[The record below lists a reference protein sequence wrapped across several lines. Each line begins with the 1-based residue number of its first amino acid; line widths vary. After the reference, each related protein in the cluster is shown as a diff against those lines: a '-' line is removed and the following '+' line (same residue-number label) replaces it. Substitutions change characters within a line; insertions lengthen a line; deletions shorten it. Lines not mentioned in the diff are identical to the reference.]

1 MRIME
6 VILVTFNVVMLLWLV
21 VGQQKTRQLLW
32 GGLAV
37 SAVLLVVQGWVE
49 GWRWP
54 LIPAYAL
61 SLAPL
66 LALITHHRRY
76 VRADQGGVKRC
87 GARRIAALLSAFF
100 YGTVSVAA
108 PLLFPVFAFDEPTGP
123 YGIGTVAYH
132 WIDNTRE
139 ETSTLVAPGAK
150 RELNVRIWYPASK
163 DAKGTRAP
171 YVPDS
176 EVYTKAFQQES
187 GLPQLFLT
195 SLGQAP
201 THAVQHAAL
210 SNAEASYP
218 VIIFSH
224 GFRGFEG
231 QNMFQVEQLVSHG
244 YIVAGINH
252 TYDSMASIFPD
263 GRVALFD
270 SVKNLESEI
279 EPLEKTDRT
288 NEVWVNDARF
298 VLDQLE
304 QLATDDPDQRFKGR
318 IDMSRVGMFGH
329 SFGGAATV
337 QILLSDPRVLAGINM
352 DGSLYGERRIP
363 TAGINKPFLM
373 ISADE
378 EDDLAASSAVSDNQ
392 QANLDMTLGKVEQY
406 NQELQ
411 EQELHARL
419 APVKA
424 GGNYWL
430 KLPNTSHM
438 SFSDFFLITPIIEWV
453 QGVNARGTHRLVNEF
468 TLDFFNHYLKGQ
480 PLQIMNS
487 AVGTHDDY
495 ILEQG

>member
-1 MRIME
+1 ME
-6 VILVTFNVVMLLWLV
+6 VVLVTFNVVMLLWLV
-21 VGQQKTRQLLW
+21 VGQQKSRQLLW

-37 SAVLLVVQGWVE
+37 SVVLLVVQGWVE

-66 LALITHHRRY
+66 LALMPDHRRCA
-76 VRADQGGVKRC
+76 RAVQGGVKRR
-87 GARRIAALLSAFF
+87 GGVRRIAALLSVFF
-100 YGTVSVAA
+100 YGMVTAAA
-108 PLLFPVFAFDEPTGP
+108 PLLFPVFALDEPAGP

-139 ETSTLVAPGAK
+139 ETCTLAAAGAK

-163 DAKGTRAP
+163 NTKGTRAP
-171 YVPDS
+171 YVSDS
-176 EVYTKAFQQES
+176 KVYTEAFQQES

-195 SLGQAP
+195 SLGQAR
-201 THAVQHAAL
+201 THAIEHAAL
-210 SNAEASYP
+210 SDAEAAYP

-270 SVKNLESEI
+270 SVKNPESEI
-279 EPLEKTDRT
+279 EPLEKMDRT
-288 NEVWVNDARF
+288 NEVWVNDVRF

-304 QLATDDPDQRFKGR
+304 QLAAADPDQRFTGR
-318 IDMSRVGMFGH
+318 MDMKRLGMFGH
-329 SFGGAATV
+329 SFGGATTV
-337 QILLSDPRVLAGINM
+337 QMLLSDPRVRAGINM

-363 TAGINKPFLM
+363 AAGINKPFLM

-378 EDDLAASSAVSDNQ
+378 EDELAGSSAASNDQ
-392 QANLDMTLGKVEQY
+392 QPNLDMTHVKVEQY

-419 APVKA
+419 VPVKA
-424 GGNYWL
+424 VGNYWL

-438 SFSDFFLITPIIEWV
+438 SFSDFFLITPIIEWM
-453 QGVNARGTHRLVNEF
+453 QGVNARDTHRLVNEF

-480 PLQIMNS
+480 PLQILNN
-487 AVGTHDDY
+487 AVGTLNDF
-495 ILEQG
+495 ILDKG

>member
-1 MRIME
+1 MTMRACGHGRYE
-6 VILVTFNVVMLLWLV
+6 QRRANRSGNLL
-21 VGQQKTRQLLW
+21 QRT
-32 GGLAV
+32 
-37 SAVLLVVQGWVE
+37 
-49 GWRWP
+49 
-54 LIPAYAL
+54 
-61 SLAPL
+61 
-66 LALITHHRRY
+66 
-76 VRADQGGVKRC
+76 
-87 GARRIAALLSAFF
+87 
-100 YGTVSVAA
+100 
-108 PLLFPVFAFDEPTGP
+108 
-123 YGIGTVAYH
+123 
-132 WIDNTRE
+132 
-139 ETSTLVAPGAK
+139 
-150 RELNVRIWYPASK
+150 WYPASK
-163 DAKGTRAP
+163 DAEGTRAP

-195 SLGQAP
+195 SLGQAR

-270 SVKNLESEI
+270 SVKNPESEI
-279 EPLEKTDRT
+279 EPLEKMDKT

-304 QLATDDPDQRFKGR
+304 ELATDDPDQRFKGR
-318 IDMSRVGMFGH
+318 MDMSRVGMFGH
-329 SFGGAATV
+329 SFGGATTV

-363 TAGINKPFLM
+363 AAGINKPFLM

-378 EDDLAASSAVSDNQ
+378 EDELAGSSAASDDQ
-392 QANLDMTLGKVEQY
+392 QDNLDMTRDNVEQY
-406 NQELQ
+406 N
-411 EQELHARL
+411 QELHARL

-430 KLPNTSHM
+430 KLSDTSHM
-438 SFSDFFLITPIIEWV
+438 SFSDFFLITPIIEWT
-453 QGVNARGTHRLVNEF
+453 QGIDAHGAHRLVNEF

-480 PLQIMNS
+480 PLQILNN

-495 ILEQG
+495 ILEKG

>member
-1 MRIME
+1 MRIIE
-6 VILVTFNVVMLLWLV
+6 VVVVTFNVAMLLWLV
-21 VGQQKTRQLLW
+21 VGRQKSRQLLW

-37 SAVLLVVQGWVE
+37 SVVLLVVQGWVG

-54 LIPAYAL
+54 LIPGYAL
-61 SLAPL
+61 TLAPVW
-66 LALITHHRRY
+66 ALVSDFRRRT
-76 VRADQGGVKRC
+76 RAGQGDDKRH
-87 GARRIAALLSAFF
+87 GIRRIAALLSAAL
-100 YGTVSVAA
+100 YGTVTVAA
-108 PLLFPVFAFDEPTGP
+108 PLLFPVFAFDEPAGP

-132 WIDNTRE
+132 WIDDTRE
-139 ETSTLVAPGAK
+139 ETFTLAAPGAK
-150 RELNVRIWYPASK
+150 RELKVQIWYPANK

-176 EVYTKAFQQES
+176 KVYTEAFQQES
-187 GLPQLFLT
+187 GLPKLFLT
-195 SLGQAP
+195 SLGQAR
-201 THAVQHAAL
+201 THAAQHAAL
-210 SNAEASYP
+210 SDAEVAHP

-231 QNMFQVEQLVSHG
+231 QNMFQVEQLVSYG

-270 SVKNLESEI
+270 SVKNPESEI

-288 NEVWVNDARF
+288 NEVWVNDVRF

-304 QLATDDPDQRFKGR
+304 QLAAADPDGRFTGR
-318 IDMSRVGMFGH
+318 MDMKQLGMFGH
-329 SFGGAATV
+329 SFGGATTV
-337 QILLSDPRVLAGINM
+337 QMLLSDPRVRAGINM
-352 DGSLYGERRIP
+352 DGALYGERRIP
-363 TAGINKPFLM
+363 VAGINKPFLM

-378 EDDLAASSAVSDNQ
+378 EDELAGASTASDDQ
-392 QANLDMTLGKVEQY
+392 QAALDMTCSKVEQY

-411 EQELHARL
+411 EQELQARL

-438 SFSDFFLITPIIEWV
+438 SFSDFFLITPIIEWM
-453 QGVNARGTHRLVNEF
+453 QGEDIRGTHRLVNDF

-480 PLQIMNS
+480 PLQILNN

-495 ILEQG
+495 ILEKG

>member
-1 MRIME
+1 
-6 VILVTFNVVMLLWLV
+6 MLLWLV
-21 VGQQKTRQLLW
+21 VGQQKSRQLLW

-37 SAVLLVVQGWVE
+37 SAVLLFVQGWVE

-66 LALITHHRRY
+66 LALMVDHRRSA
-76 VRADQGGVKRC
+76 RAGQGGVKRR
-87 GARRIAALLSAFF
+87 GVRRIAALLSAFS
-100 YGTVSVAA
+100 YGTVTFAA
-108 PLLFPVFAFDEPTGP
+108 PLLFPVFAFDEPAGP

-132 WIDNTRE
+132 WIDKTRE
-139 ETSTLVAPGAK
+139 ETSTMAAAGAK

-176 EVYTKAFQQES
+176 EVFTEAFHQES
-187 GLPQLFLT
+187 GLPRLFLT
-195 SLGQAP
+195 SLGQAR
-201 THAVQHAAL
+201 THAVEHAAL
-210 SNAEASYP
+210 SDAEAAYP

-224 GFRGFEG
+224 GFNGFEG
-231 QNMFQVEQLVSHG
+231 QNMFQVEQLVSQG

-270 SVKNLESEI
+270 SVKNSESEI
-279 EPLEKTDRT
+279 GPLEKMDRT
-288 NEVWVNDARF
+288 NEVWVNDVRF

-304 QLATDDPDQRFKGR
+304 KLAAADPDQRFSGR
-318 IDMSRVGMFGH
+318 MDMKRLGMFGH
-329 SFGGAATV
+329 SIGGATTV
-337 QILLSDPRVLAGINM
+337 QMLLSDPRVRAGINM
-352 DGSLYGERRIP
+352 DGSLYGKRRIP
-363 TAGINKPFLM
+363 AEGINKPFLM

-378 EDDLAASSAVSDNQ
+378 EDELPGHSAASGDQ
-392 QANLDMTLGKVEQY
+392 QTALDMTRGKVEQD
-406 NQELQ
+406 NQEKLL
-411 EQELHARL
+411 EQKLHARL
-419 APVKA
+419 AAAKA

-438 SFSDFFLITPIIEWV
+438 SFSDFFLITPIIEWM

-480 PLQIMNS
+480 PLQILNN
-487 AVGTHDDY
+487 AVGTHDIY
-495 ILEQG
+495 FLEKG